1 MQSGGAVVKIDK
13 KVWIM
18 LACLAA
24 AALACQAVMGDLNFE
39 GVRGSGNLVSEER
52 QVSGIDLV
60 SLETEGIMTIQIG
73 DEERLTVEAEDNLLP
88 YIITEVRSGR
98 LLVRTQNGVELDSTQ
113 PIRYL
118 LTVKALEGL
127 DISSSGDINSDA
139 LQAERFMIGVSSSG
153 SLDIAGLN
161 AESLRADISSSGDV
175 KIAGGEV
182 SELDLDV
189 SSSGNFDA
197 EDMAAGSAQVALSS
211 SGDARLRVT
220 DALNASIS
228 SSGNLYYHG
237 DPELSVTT
245 SSSGEAIPLDE

>member
-1 MQSGGAVVKIDK
+1 MSNDK
-13 KVWIM
+13 KLWIM

-24 AALACQAVMGDLNFE
+24 ATLACQAVVGDINFE
-39 GVRGSGNLVSEER
+39 AVRGSGNVVSEER
-52 QVSGIDLV
+52 PVSGIDLV
-60 SLETEGIMTIQIG
+60 SLETEGDMTIQVG

-98 LLVRTQNGVELDSTQ
+98 LLVRTQNGVELVNTQ

-127 DISSSGDINSDA
+127 DISSSGDITSQA
-139 LQAERFMIGVSSSG
+139 LQADRFAIGVSSSG
-153 SLDIAGLN
+153 RLDLAGLN
-161 AESLRADISSSGDV
+161 AESLRADLSSSGGV
-175 KIAGGEV
+175 SIAGGQV
-182 SELDLDV
+182 SELDLGV

-197 EDMAAGSAQVALSS
+197 EDMAARSAQVTLSS
-211 SGDARLRVT
+211 SGDARIRVNDT
-220 DALNASIS
+220 LSASIS

-245 SSSGEAIPLDE
+245 SSSGEAISLGD